1 MRLGPQRK
9 ISNLSNYYNYIS
21 GLIMTSVNFSETL
34 QEINQKLNGIEIV
47 SSQVQELRN
56 DLSAISSRIDST
68 VDKFSEDTSQLKKDY
83 LSLQAEL
90 SATNVKLQR
99 LENESKKCN
108 LVLYNFDPTNKGSS
122 LGEDVMRALNLHV
135 PNLGLKM
142 MDIRDIFRLNA
153 KQGTRPVLVKFT
165 SGYIRDTILRSS
177 AHLKRAGLGVS
188 PDYTKRELSIRN
200 HLKPFLER
208 ARGENR
214 EARLRGTKLYIGQQ
228 CFTYSFDKQSVVE
241 VTNSPNIESSASTMT
256 HFKENFRQKFLREPG
271 SLSVPQK
278 SLVKS
283 FVSENNRFNL
293 EEPCNSRS
301 RSGSS
306 SSIQSFFSVV
316 EELSSDNE
324 INGVNSET
332 PVIKKGSTSTFVG
345 PVGAPKRNSQQII
358 SPDDHLRQKSKS
370 VRADDPNKMEP
381 RRLFNSSQPIGSN
394 SG

>member
-1 MRLGPQRK
+1 
-9 ISNLSNYYNYIS
+9 
-21 GLIMTSVNFSETL
+21 
-34 QEINQKLNGIEIV
+34 
-47 SSQVQELRN
+47 
-56 DLSAISSRIDST
+56 
-68 VDKFSEDTSQLKKDY
+68 
-83 LSLQAEL
+83 
-90 SATNVKLQR
+90 
-99 LENESKKCN
+99 
-108 LVLYNFDPTNKGSS
+108 
-122 LGEDVMRALNLHV
+122 
-135 PNLGLKM
+135 
-142 MDIRDIFRLNA
+142 
-153 KQGTRPVLVKFT
+153 
-165 SGYIRDTILRSS
+165 
-177 AHLKRAGLGVS
+177 
-188 PDYTKRELSIRN
+188 
-200 HLKPFLER
+200 
-208 ARGENR
+208 
-214 EARLRGTKLYIGQQ
+214 
-228 CFTYSFDKQSVVE
+228 
-241 VTNSPNIESSASTMT
+241 MT
-256 HFKENFRQKFLREPG
+256 HFKENVGQKFHREPG